1 MADMAEGSN
10 SVEKRIEG
18 VETGLKQVRN
28 EVGELRTEVGG
39 LRSEV
44 GGLRTEVGELRTE
57 VGGLRTETHSLRVL
71 CEAQADDIK
80 KVAEVQV
87 HHGRK
92 LEEIANALKPLA
104 ELHEFINVVAPAH
117 ESRIKALEDHTGLR
131 K

>member
-1 MADMAEGSN
+1 MTDMAEGRN
-10 SVEKRIEG
+10 SVEKRLEG
-18 VETGLKQVRN
+18 VESGLKQVRT
-28 EVGELRTEVGG
+28 EVGGLRTEVGG

-44 GGLRTEVGELRTE
+44 GGLRSEVGGLRSE

-71 CEAQADDIK
+71 CEKNADDIK
-80 KVAEVQV
+80 KVAEVQL

-104 ELHEFINVVAPAH
+104 ELHEFIKVVAPEH
-117 ESRIKALEDHTGLR
+117 ERRIKALEDHTGLR